1 MYDWIEQQTG
11 LEAAYVGELVSVSVD
26 SGLTLT
32 NGEPLTIGGS
42 DSLKIIIRGA
52 DAESC
57 GKIAEAVKT
66 YMEQQQGNLNTRLGS
81 HELVLLSGS
90 VWQHNEHGCDES
102 TDSLQKFDLW
112 LGNNHCRC
120 KSSIFRRPKQ
130 YYTLLMKEN
139 GLEDTTDAE
148 QSIVEEEQL
157 VPENP
162 AVSKKYVVLGAV
174 LFALYICCGPV
185 YGVYF

>member
-1 MYDWIEQQTG
+1 M
-11 LEAAYVGELVSVSVD
+11 
-26 SGLTLT
+26 
-32 NGEPLTIGGS
+32 
-42 DSLKIIIRGA
+42 
-52 DAESC
+52 
-57 GKIAEAVKT
+57 
-66 YMEQQQGNLNTRLGS
+66 NTRLGS
-81 HELVLLSGS
+81 HELVLLSEVS
-90 VWQHNEHGCDES
+90 
-102 TDSLQKFDLW
+102 
-112 LGNNHCRC
+112 GNIMNMDVMNQQTAYRN
-120 KSSIFRRPKQ
+120 SIYGLETTIAATKAAFSEDQKQ

-174 LFALYICCGPV
+174 LFACYICCGPV